1 MMWGE
6 FWPPRPLILTLYIY
20 IKKGVGGEGGGGGGG
35 GGGCLVAASCLLG
48 SEMNWSHSYVDSQRC
63 PDYIE

>member
-6 FWPPRPLILTLYIY
+6 FWPPRPLTLTLYIY
-20 IKKGVGGEGGGGGGG
+20 KKRGGGGGR
-35 GGGCLVAASCLLG
+35 GGGCLVAASYLLG
-48 SEMNWSHSYVDSQRC
+48 SKMNWSHSYVDSQRC